1 MLLCAA
7 LVPARLLAEPASVF
21 YAYDV
26 LNRLIAVV
34 DQDGNA
40 ATYTYDAVGNI
51 VRIERFETS
60 GAPGVVAISMFA
72 PPAGVIGTPVEVFG
86 RGFGP
91 TPAQNT
97 LSFGGRASEILAAA
111 PNRLV
116 ARVPTGATS
125 GPISVTAPAGA
136 ATSSRA
142 FHVLG
147 QFAVSPP
154 GATVRVSGQAMFG
167 ATESGSP
174 VTARWAVNDLPGG
187 DARVGTIT
195 IDGLYTAPAAIPL
208 PSIVMISAT
217 HHDDPTLRAFAAVTI
232 VPPLGVLV
240 WSRPVGIAGATP
252 PLLFD
257 RSLAT
262 AISIA
267 PEAPRS
273 AILAASVAVSA
284 ELEPVILGMT
294 PSSGVAGGAP
304 FTLRIVGRGLT
315 GATAVSLLR
324 SNTADPA
331 VVVSNVSVNADG
343 SEATADVDIA
353 ATAPAGTRVVQISTP
368 GRVSTPAGTGG
379 NVFTLL

>member
-21 YAYDV
+21 YVYDV

-60 GAPGVVAISMFA
+60 GAPGAVAISMFA

-91 TPAQNT
+91 TAGQNT
-97 LSFGGRASEILAAA
+97 LFFGGRASEILAAA
-111 PNRLV
+111 PNRLL
-116 ARVPTGATS
+116 ARVPAGATS

-136 ATSSRA
+136 ATSARA
-142 FHVLG
+142 FRVLG
-147 QFAVSPP
+147 QLAVSPP
-154 GATVRVSGQAMFG
+154 SATLRVSGHAMFG

-187 DARVGTIT
+187 DVRVGTIT
-195 IDGLYTAPAAIPL
+195 TDGLYTAPATIPL

-217 HHDDPTLRAFAAVTI
+217 HPDDPTLRAFATVTI
-232 VPPLGVLV
+232 LPPLGLLV
-240 WSRPVGIAGATP
+240 WSRPISIVGATP

-257 RSLAT
+257 RSLA
-262 AISIA
+262 AAVSVA

-273 AILAASVAVSA
+273 AILAASISVSV
-284 ELEPVILGMT
+284 EPEPVILGMT

-315 GATAVSLLR
+315 GAIAVSFLR
-324 SNTADPA
+324 NNTADPT
-331 VVVSNVSVNADG
+331 VIVTNVSVNADG
-343 SEATADVDIA
+343 TEATADVSIA
-353 ATAPAGTRVVQISTP
+353 STAPAGARVVQISTP

-379 NVFTLL
+379 NIFTLL